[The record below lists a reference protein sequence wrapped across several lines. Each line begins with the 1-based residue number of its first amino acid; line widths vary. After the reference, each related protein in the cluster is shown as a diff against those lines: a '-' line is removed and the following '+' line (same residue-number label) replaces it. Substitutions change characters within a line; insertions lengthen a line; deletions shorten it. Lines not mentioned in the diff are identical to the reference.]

1 MPTQGYNNPTAAADA
16 GGGSSNWNSLS
27 DGLTSNDLYA
37 ECTVSSGG
45 GFTSNIIKFTGFGF
59 SIPAG
64 ATIDG
69 IEVEIDWWATNGGMQ
84 EDIIQLYK
92 AGTLV
97 GNNLSTSSTL
107 PDSVETTSYKG
118 GPTNLWGT
126 TWTVDDINNSTFGLG
141 IRCINTSLKFTA
153 TVNIDVV
160 RIRINYTLGG
170 TPATATGIGTMTG
183 VQSITL

>member
-16 GGGSSNWNSLS
+16 GGGGSNWQSLP
-27 DGLTSNDLYA
+27 DGLTSNDVYA
-37 ECTVSSGG
+37 ECVVPSGG
-45 GFTSNIIKFTGFGF
+45 GFASNIIKFTGFGF

-69 IEVEIDWWATNGGMQ
+69 IEVEIDWWATNILE

-126 TWTVDDINNSTFGLG
+126 TWTDADINNSTFGIG
-141 IRCINTSLKFTA
+141 IRCINPSMKFPA

-160 RIRINYTLGG
+160 RIRINYTLGS
-170 TPATATGIGTMTG
+170 TSATATGIGTMTG